1 MKYDLITSLW
11 IWLREVKKHFT
22 FIGEFEKNERNNQIP
37 KVYTNVAEIRFHKML
52 YNIQASEILNKI
64 ISPIQDKISLL
75 LLL

>member
-1 MKYDLITSLW
+1 MMSTFSSLF
-11 IWLREVKKHFT
+11 LAGKHFT
-22 FIGEFEKNERNNQIP
+22 PNAEFEKNERNNQIS
-37 KVYTNVAEIRFHKML
+37 KVCTNVAEIKFHKML